1 MSKKSIGD
9 EIDAFAV
16 RNDKL
21 KEYLDLPDCPSA
33 TNPSTVLSGMTA
45 NKIRKEGGLSGDNT
59 SKMNTYMEARTIS
72 KDELEEDEEEW
83 IPDASL
89 PKKRFKKRKTTGDS
103 DGYSSGGS
111 SGSHTSTKSVDF
123 RFRVKDAP
131 QVKRFKTIAR
141 ALEKLETDLCTA
153 VSILFPAFADKTPDS
168 IIGYW
173 TPERCIKA
181 KLQYEADNI
190 SIANS
195 DIHTYMLKRHQDLM
209 RLSKGIVDAHK
220 EMTKLIEGMKQNHV
234 YQSRRDKER
243 IAELALEREKN
254 ILECQRLASLV
265 VIKDTPEADSIVT
278 RVSKFFSWS

>member
-1 MSKKSIGD
+1 MSKKSISD

-21 KEYLDLPDCPSA
+21 KEYLDLPEIPSA

-45 NKIRKEGGLSGDNT
+45 NKILKGGGLSGDNT

-89 PKKRFKKRKTTGDS
+89 PKKRLKKRKVSGDS

-111 SGSHTSTKSVDF
+111 SVGSTKSVDF

-131 QVKRFKTIAR
+131 QIKRFKTIAR
-141 ALEKLETDLCTA
+141 ALEQLESDLCTA
-153 VSILFPAFADKTPDS
+153 VSILFPAFADKTPDY

-195 DIHTYMLKRHQDLM
+195 DVHIYMLKRHQDLM
-209 RLSKGIVDAHK
+209 RLSTRIVDAHK
-220 EMTKLIEGMKQNHV
+220 EMAKLIEGMKQNHV
-234 YQSRRDKER
+234 YQSRRDEER

-254 ILECQRLASLV
+254 ILECERLASLIT
-265 VIKDTPEADSIVT
+265 IKDTPEADNIVT